1 MSNLLNP
8 LFQAELDELDQQ
20 EQEERQRFV
29 VDSLDSLTW
38 VMRKLV
44 ALEKQRK
51 EVNAVAD
58 AEAYRIESY
67 RKTELEKAQR
77 DEDYFRGLLSEYA
90 ARRRE
95 EDPKFKSVKTPYG
108 SVSLKKQQP
117 KWNYDDAVLTEWLM
131 ENGHAVGLVRF
142 KQEPVKTEIKKQ
154 FKVTDAGVVVDQY
167 GQKVMGIQVEHRG
180 DELVVK
186 PEV

>member
-58 AEAYRIESY
+58 AEVYRIESY
-67 RKTELEKAQR
+67 RKTEMEKAQR

-117 KWNYDDAVLTEWLM
+117 KWNYDDQALTSWLND
-131 ENGHAVGLVRF
+131 NGYDHLIRV
-142 KQEPVKTEIKKQ
+142 KWEPVKTDIKKA
-154 FKVTDAGVVVDQY
+154 FSVSDAGVVVDPN
-167 GQKVMGIQVEHRG
+167 GEPVEGIQVEHRG
-180 DELVVK
+180 DELGRCK
-186 PEV
+186 AC